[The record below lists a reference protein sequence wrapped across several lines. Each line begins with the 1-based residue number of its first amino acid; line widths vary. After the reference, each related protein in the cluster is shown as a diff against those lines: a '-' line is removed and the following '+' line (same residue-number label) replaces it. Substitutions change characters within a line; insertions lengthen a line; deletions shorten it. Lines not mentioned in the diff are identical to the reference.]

1 MCQEAENGNYPAA
14 PEPHPPEG
22 AETSSDPA
30 LPAVEEAIGSEINE
44 GARDAADEP
53 IPEPAIPF
61 HSLAGIFPP
70 SEASIREQARL
81 IGGDVPIDPVILYQ
95 DRILDG
101 AALYLACLMIGREP
115 RFETFAGDDPF
126 EFVVGRHLNRGPLSE
141 SQRAIAGARA
151 ANLHLGDN
159 QYSEGVPIGTASQV
173 LNVSRRSILRARKVL
188 GFGIPELVKAVDDG
202 KITVSVAEH
211 ICLFPQLDQRARLRA
226 RGLSISFAEAAICSS
241 SLSPGE
247 TSPPQAEPAPSD
259 QPKGSAEI
267 DTAAVDVG
275 QAQSVSAST
284 SLENVSGTPSAT
296 ALESHSG
303 DWILHG
309 YSPVPGVTAIVGS
322 FNAPTTLV
330 AAKAAAMS
338 AGPVF
343 WLIAQRGVRTT
354 LHPLFG
360 LADGHWESNRFLEAP
375 TDRFGLPILNLGND
389 LRLLDHEISSLS
401 KVGLAVVDY
410 FSPYLVCE
418 DLEESIRMLRFAFA
432 ELHEIAIKHG
442 IAVLAPCRLP
452 YSGSAMTKAIDALA
466 AIPELQGLLLIKG
479 TDSGTIV
486 AKKGLT
492 CGNVSAVDF
501 RTNKSGYFGGSIPPI
516 VLLEN
521 GVAPK
526 SAIGERHLRQRR
538 GGRGKRRRRLALQ
551 I

>member
-1 MCQEAENGNYPAA
+1 MGNIGADTGNDPAA
-14 PEPHPPEG
+14 PEPHPPKG

-30 LPAVEEAIGSEINE
+30 ALPAAEEAIDSEINE
-44 GARDAADEP
+44 SARVAADAP

-70 SEASIREQARL
+70 SEASIREHARL
-81 IGGDVPIDPVILYQ
+81 IGGDVPIDPVILYE

-141 SQRAIAGARA
+141 SQRAMAGARA

-159 QYSEGVPIGTASQV
+159 QYSEGVPIGTASQL

-296 ALESHSG
+296 VESHSG

-330 AAKAAAMS
+330 AAEAAAMS

-343 WLIAQRGVRTT
+343 WLITQRGIRTT
-354 LHPLFG
+354 LRPLFG
-360 LADGHWESNRFLEAP
+360 LADGHWECIRFLEAP
-375 TDRFGLPILNLGND
+375 TDRFGLPILNLEND
-389 LRLLDHEISSLS
+389 LRWLDHEISGLS
-401 KVGLAVVDY
+401 NVGLAVVDY
-410 FSPYLVCE
+410 FSPYLLCE
-418 DLEESIRMLRFAFA
+418 DLEESIRMLRCAFA
-432 ELHEIAIKHG
+432 ELHEIAIKHS
-442 IAVLAPCRLP
+442 IAVVVPCRLP
-452 YSGSAMTKAIDALA
+452 YSGGSAMTKTIDALA
-466 AIPELQGLLLIKG
+466 TIPELQGLLLVKG

-486 AKKGLT
+486 VKKGLT
-492 CGNVSAVDF
+492 WGNVSAVDF

-526 SAIGERHLRQRR
+526 SQIGRRLRRKRSGRAKRR
-538 GGRGKRRRRLALQ
+538 GRLVP
-551 I
+551 

>member
-1 MCQEAENGNYPAA
+1 MCPEAQNGNFPAA

-30 LPAVEEAIGSEINE
+30 PLSAAEEAIGSEINE

-53 IPEPAIPF
+53 IPAPVIPL
-61 HSLAGIFPP
+61 HSLAAIFPAYD
-70 SEASIREQARL
+70 ASIRELARR
-81 IGGDVPIDPVILYQ
+81 IGGNVPIDPVILYEGK
-95 DRILDG
+95 ILDR
-101 AALYLACLMIGREP
+101 AALYLACLMVGREP
-115 RFETFAGDDPF
+115 TFETYAGDDP
-126 EFVVGRHLNRGPLSE
+126 VGFIFNRHLNRGPLSE
-141 SQRAIAGARA
+141 SQRAMAGARA

-159 QYSEGVPIGTASQV
+159 QYSQGVPIGTASQL

-211 ICLFPQLDQRARLRA
+211 ICLFPQLDQRARLTQRGLPLPA
-226 RGLSISFAEAAICSS
+226 RGTMPSPSGI
-241 SLSPGE
+241 PGE
-247 TSPPQAEPAPSD
+247 TSPSQAEPAPSD
-259 QPKGSAEI
+259 QPEGSAET

-275 QAQSVSAST
+275 QAESVSAS
-284 SLENVSGTPSAT
+284 SFENVSGTPSAT

-309 YSPVPGVTAIVGS
+309 YSPVPGAIAIVGS

-330 AAKAAAMS
+330 AAKAVAMS

-343 WLIAQRGVRTT
+343 WLTAQRGVRTT
-354 LHPLFG
+354 LRPLFAP
-360 LADGHWESNRFLEAP
+360 ADGHWQGIIFLEPP

-389 LRLLDHEISSLS
+389 LRWLDHKISSLS
-401 KVGLAVVDY
+401 NVRLAVVDY
-410 FSPYLVCE
+410 FSPYWICE
-418 DLEESIRMLRFAFA
+418 DLEQSIRRLRFAFA
-432 ELHEIAIKHG
+432 EIHEIAIKHG
-442 IAVLAPCRLP
+442 IAVVAPCRLP
-452 YSGSAMTKAIDALA
+452 YSGGSAMTKTIDALA
-466 AIPELQGLLLIKG
+466 AIPELQGLLLVKG

-492 CGNVSAVDF
+492 WGNVSAVDF

-526 SAIGERHLRQRR
+526 SAIRVL
-538 GGRGKRRRRLALQ
+538 RRRRRGRAKPRRLSQ